1 MSINAEF
8 FFVITTFLSLIGLGL
23 AISKPRKPLLI
34 FSLWAIAT
42 GLLSYF
48 EFYLNTS
55 AFPPRILTVLI
66 PSSLIVIYVYK
77 AVSPQNLN
85 LGWLLAIHLIRIP
98 VELIL
103 HELYVQGEIPQIMT
117 YEGWNFDILSGISVV
132 TILILRQ
139 TKSLKPQWLYFW
151 NWAALLLLITIV
163 VIAILSSPIPFQQLA
178 FEQPNTAVLRFPFT
192 WLPAI
197 VVPVVFLS
205 HLLIFKYIRQLRKN
219 NK

>member
-1 MSINAEF
+1 MSVNAEF
-8 FFVITTFLSLIGLGL
+8 FFVVTTFLSLFGIGL
-23 AISKPRKPLLI
+23 AILKPTKQLLI
-34 FSLWAIAT
+34 FSLWALIT

-85 LGWLLAIHLIRIP
+85 LGWLLAIHLVRIP

-103 HELYVQGEIPQIMT
+103 HKLYVQGEIPQIMT
-117 YEGWNFDILSGISVV
+117 YEGWNFDILSGISAVF
-132 TILILRQ
+132 ILILHH

-197 VVPVVFLS
+197 VVPIVFLS
-205 HLLIFKYIRQLRKN
+205 HLLTFKYIKKMHQEN
-219 NK
+219 